1 MNATKE
7 RVGHTPGEIRQH
19 FPALGNFTEANANK
33 CGGKLLLKGTRFS
46 VAQLVAELADDGDS
60 VRNVCDN
67 YNLDRK
73 QVVHVLHALASGLSE
88 PVLYQRCRNCIDG
101 VEYMQPFYDWGG
113 HLARCQRPCRVCNGT
128 MRVQTWPRIGSSSA
142 GPGQGGETENRMSKL
157 EELIAA
163 YLRGEWPSVPLMNE
177 ARAEQSELVAS
188 LRLLMAAD
196 LDDRQRPTDEQW
208 SKIDV
213 LLSRFGKD

>member
-1 MNATKE
+1 
-7 RVGHTPGEIRQH
+7 
-19 FPALGNFTEANANK
+19 
-33 CGGKLLLKGTRFS
+33 
-46 VAQLVAELADDGDS
+46 
-60 VRNVCDN
+60 
-67 YNLDRK
+67 
-73 QVVHVLHALASGLSE
+73 
-88 PVLYQRCRNCIDG
+88 
-101 VEYMQPFYDWGG
+101 
-113 HLARCQRPCRVCNGT
+113 